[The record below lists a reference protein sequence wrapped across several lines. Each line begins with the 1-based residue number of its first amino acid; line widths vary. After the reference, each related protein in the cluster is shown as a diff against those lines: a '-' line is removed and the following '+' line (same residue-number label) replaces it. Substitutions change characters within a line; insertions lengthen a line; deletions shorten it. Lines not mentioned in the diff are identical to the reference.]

1 MNKRRFLSL
10 IGLSGLATALA
21 GCNTLSA
28 FNTLTP
34 KDGDSERLA
43 QGISYGGGP
52 RQTYDVYGPR
62 KGAKNL
68 PVIVFFYGGGWD
80 SGSKDDYAWMGRSL
94 AALGYIVAVPDYRLV
109 PQVRYPDFLTDS
121 AAAVRHVHTHIRD
134 YGGDPEQLILM
145 GHSAGAY
152 NAMML
157 TLDPQYIPDIAVK
170 AMIGLAGPY
179 DFYPYDVNSTI
190 NAFGQWPRPQET
202 QPIHHVRKL
211 DTRFLLIHS
220 RADTI
225 ARVRNSE
232 VMAQKLSASGNAVT
246 LKLYDGISHQDTA
259 AAFSVPF
266 RNKAPVRK
274 DVADFLMAMG

>member
-1 MNKRRFLSL
+1 MNKRSFLSL
-10 IGLSGLATALA
+10 IGLTGLASALA

-34 KDGDSERLA
+34 KDADSDRLA
-43 QGISYGGGP
+43 QNIAYGDGP

-62 KGAKNL
+62 KGARNL
-68 PVIVFFYGGGWD
+68 PVIVFFYGGGWN
-80 SGSKDDYAWMGRSL
+80 SGSKDDYAWMGRAL

-121 AAAVRHVHTHIRD
+121 AAAVRHVTRHIHEQ
-134 YGGDPEQLILM
+134 GGDAGQLILM

-157 TLDPQYIPDIAVK
+157 TLDKAYLPDIAVK
-170 AMIGLAGPY
+170 ATIGLSGPY
-179 DFYPYDVNSTI
+179 DFYPYDVDSTI

-202 QPIHHVRKL
+202 QPIHHVRTL

-232 VMAQKLSASGNAVT
+232 VMAQKLSASGNKVT
-246 LKLYDGISHQDTA
+246 LKLYDEISHQDTA

>member
-21 GCNTLSA
+21 SCNTLSA

-43 QGISYGGGP
+43 QGISYGDGP
-52 RQTYDVYGPR
+52 RRSYDVYGPR
-62 KGAKNL
+62 EGASNL
-68 PVIVFFYGGGWD
+68 PVIVFFYGGGWN

-109 PQVRYPDFLTDS
+109 PQARYPDFLTDS
-121 AAAVRHVHTHIRD
+121 AAAVRHVTRHIHEQ
-134 YGGDPEQLILM
+134 GGNPEQLILM

-157 TLDPQYIPDIAVK
+157 TLDPQYIPDITVK
-170 AMIGLAGPY
+170 AMIGLSGPY
-179 DFYPYDVNSTI
+179 DFYPYDVDSTI
-190 NAFGQWPRPQET
+190 NAFGQWPRPLET
-202 QPIHHVRKL
+202 QPINHVRKL

-246 LKLYDGISHQDTA
+246 LKLYDDISHQDTA